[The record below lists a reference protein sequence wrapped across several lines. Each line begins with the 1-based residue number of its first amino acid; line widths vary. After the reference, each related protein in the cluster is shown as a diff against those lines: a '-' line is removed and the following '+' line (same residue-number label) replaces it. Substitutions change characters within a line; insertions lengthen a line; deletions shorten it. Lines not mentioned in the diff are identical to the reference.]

1 MGQNIKSRDIA
12 VDVAKGIGILLVI
25 LGHLKN
31 PLMDFIYAF
40 HMPLFFFVS
49 GMFVKKGL
57 SLGNM
62 VIDKAKRL
70 LIPFALY
77 YFLVVIYKMVKLLAK
92 GTLDLGAFSLN
103 NPDSVFLNVGPIW
116 FLLALFY
123 VFVLWIPIS
132 RMPHLVS
139 IAITLMAALL
149 PLSFYDVNPAY
160 LSSALLALPFFVLG
174 NCFHT
179 MGIYTKLKSLDWK
192 NQCTFCFT
200 CLMFLT
206 FTPPTEYNQ
215 LNFNRIISTP
225 TQYVLSGLFG
235 TLMTISLSIIIVSL
249 SNRTANLFSKL
260 GNLSL
265 HIMATHFYVLVAL
278 YQVLVKLV
286 GDKVEENM
294 YASYFWN
301 FIVFLASIPVCYIL
315 ARLLERYIFSK
326 LPK

>member
-1 MGQNIKSRDIA
+1 MNQSIKSRDIE

-49 GMFVKKGL
+49 GMFVKNGL

-62 VIDKAKRL
+62 VIGKAKRL

-77 YFLVVIYKMVKLLAK
+77 YFLVVIYKMVKLLVK
-92 GTLDLGAFSLN
+92 SSLDLGAFSLN
-103 NPDSVFLNVGPIW
+103 NPNSVFLNVGPIW

-123 VFVLWIPIS
+123 VFVLWIFFS
-132 RMPHLVS
+132 RMSHIVR
-139 IAITLMAALL
+139 ITVALMAALL

-160 LSSALLALPFFVLG
+160 LNSALLALPFFLLG
-174 NCFHT
+174 NSFHA
-179 MGIYTKLKSLDWK
+179 MGIYTKIKSLDRK
-192 NQCTFCFT
+192 NQSAFCFM
-200 CLMFLT
+200 CFMFLI
-206 FTPPTEYNQ
+206 FTPPEYNQ
-215 LNFNRIISTP
+215 LSFNRIISTP
-225 TQYVLSGLFG
+225 TQYILSGLFG
-235 TLMTISLSIIIVSL
+235 TLMTISLSITIVSL
-249 SNRTANLFSKL
+249 SSRAANLLSKL

-294 YASYFWN
+294 YTSYFWN
-301 FIVFLASIPVCYIL
+301 FIVFLASIPVCYIS
-315 ARLLERYIFSK
+315 ARFLEHYIFSK

>member
-139 IAITLMAALL
+139 IAIALMAALL

-192 NQCTFCFT
+192 NKCTFCFT

-206 FTPPTEYNQ
+206 FTPP
-215 LNFNRIISTP
+215 P
-225 TQYVLSGLFG
+225 
-235 TLMTISLSIIIVSL
+235 SIT
-249 SNRTANLFSKL
+249 N
-260 GNLSL
+260 
-265 HIMATHFYVLVAL
+265 
-278 YQVLVKLV
+278 
-286 GDKVEENM
+286 
-294 YASYFWN
+294 
-301 FIVFLASIPVCYIL
+301 
-315 ARLLERYIFSK
+315 
-326 LPK
+326 